1 MVFMGNKMIKKII
14 LLFVVVLL
22 PISGCSLKLKK
33 SAPIRPLEYY
43 RSGGVDL
50 RSIGRVAI
58 LEMENLSTNQNLSK
72 ELTTALSEE
81 IRKKQI
87 FGLETLYF
95 KDPKWES
102 LMLSVDSDVSPKQ
115 LEDIQKKLG
124 VDAVM
129 YGRIEHYRPYPRN
142 SIGIKLKLVDCAT
155 GQLLWAIDQV
165 WDSTDTIIEE
175 RAKFFFSTQMRSD
188 YGPMDWKMVML
199 SPRIYNKFITNEISQ
214 TLE

>member
-1 MVFMGNKMIKKII
+1 MMKNII

-22 PISGCSLKLKK
+22 PISGCTLKIKK
-33 SAPIRPLEYY
+33 SGPIIPLEYY
-43 RSGGVDL
+43 RSSGVDF
-50 RSIGRVAI
+50 RSIGRVVI

-87 FGLETLYF
+87 FGLETLYH
-95 KDPKWES
+95 KDPKWKS
-102 LMLSVDSDVSPKQ
+102 LMLSVDSDVSTKQ

-129 YGRIEHYRPYPRN
+129 YGKIEHYRPYPRN
-142 SIGIKLKLVDCAT
+142 SIGLKLKLVDCAT
-155 GQLLWAIDQV
+155 GELLWAIDEV
-165 WDSTDTIIEE
+165 WDSTDAKIEE
-175 RAKFFFSTQMRSD
+175 RAKLFFSTQMRSD
-188 YGPMDWKMVML
+188 YGPIDSKMVML
-199 SPRIYNKFITNEISQ
+199 SPRIYNKFITYEISQ